1 MRHSAEIRDL
11 TDAVASEGTLL
22 ASILGRS
29 ESMFAE
35 DMAAEAGRLAD
46 AIDGGRFL
54 VIGAAGSIGAA
65 FVRELTR
72 FRPARL
78 HLIDISE
85 NGLVELVREL
95 RSSPVILPPDFRTAS
110 LDFGDTEFTRFALDH
125 APYDALINFSA
136 LKHVRA
142 ERDVYSLMRMIKVN
156 VESLKR
162 GLDLSGR
169 LGLRRAFSVSTDKSV
184 RPANLMGATKNLMEK
199 TLFRADV
206 EPIASSARFANV
218 AFSGGSLLEGFQQR
232 LRKGQPLSAPSD
244 VRRYFISER
253 EAGELC
259 LLACFLTE
267 RRQVLFPKLDANR
280 HLLSLADIATQVL
293 AHHGLT
299 PHLCGSEEEAIHAR
313 NLPKDRWPCYFS
325 ASDTT
330 GEKMVEEFHRSIDIV
345 DLKRYRAAAVTRE
358 EPTDP
363 RLIDDFLAEI
373 ARLRAAPAWRKAEI
387 VAAIRAAVPEL
398 DHRELDRDLDQ
409 KM

>member
-1 MRHSAEIRDL
+1 M
-11 TDAVASEGTLL
+11 TDSPELL
-22 ASILGRS
+22 ARILGRA

-35 DMAAEAGRLAD
+35 DIASEASRLAE
-46 AIDGGRFL
+46 AIDGKRFL
-54 VIGAAGSIGAA
+54 VTGAAGSIGAA
-65 FVRELTR
+65 FVREMVR

-78 HLIDISE
+78 HLVDISE

-95 RSSPVILPPDFRTAS
+95 RSSPTALPRDFLTAS
-110 LDFGDTEFTRFALDH
+110 LDYGGPEFARFALDH

-142 ERDVYSLMRMIKVN
+142 ERDVYSLMRMIEVN

-162 GLDLSGR
+162 SLDLSDR

-184 RPANLMGATKNLMEK
+184 RPANLMGASKNLMEK
-199 TLFRADV
+199 VLFRAGL
-206 EPIASSARFANV
+206 EPVATSARFANV
-218 AFSGGSLLEGFQQR
+218 AFSGGSLLEGFEQR
-232 LRKGQPLSAPSD
+232 LKKGQPLSAPSD

-259 LLACFLTE
+259 LLACFLAE
-267 RRQVLFPKLDANR
+267 RRQVLFPKLDAER

-293 AHHGLT
+293 AHRGLT

-330 GEKMVEEFHRSIDIV
+330 GEKMVEEFHRLTDVV
-345 DLKRYRAAAVTRE
+345 DTTRFRAAGVARE
-358 EPTDP
+358 EATEPKLVDG
-363 RLIDDFLAEI
+363 FLAEI
-373 ARLRAAPAWRKAEI
+373 ARLRASSTWKKADV

-398 DHRELDRDLDQ
+398 EHHELDRNLDQ

>member
-1 MRHSAEIRDL
+1 MTRSPKIGALAAGEKM
-11 TDAVASEGTLL
+11 LL
-22 ASILGRS
+22 ARILGRS
-29 ESMFAE
+29 ESMFAQ
-35 DMAAEAGRLAD
+35 DMAAEAERLAE
-46 AIDGGRFL
+46 AIDGRRFL

-65 FVRELTR
+65 FVRELAR
-72 FRPARL
+72 FRPAAL
-78 HLIDISE
+78 HLVDISE
-85 NGLVELVREL
+85 NGLVELVRDL
-95 RSSPVILPPDFRTAS
+95 RSSPTALPRDFLTAS
-110 LDFGDTEFTRFALDH
+110 LDYGRPEFTRFALDH

-142 ERDVYSLMRMIKVN
+142 ERDVYSLMRMIEVN
-156 VESLKR
+156 IESLKR
-162 GLDLSGR
+162 CLDLSDR
-169 LGLRRAFSVSTDKSV
+169 LRLRRAFSVSTDKSV

-199 TLFRADV
+199 TLFRSDV
-206 EPIASSARFANV
+206 EPVASSARFANV
-218 AFSGGSLLEGFQQR
+218 AFSGGSLLEGFEQR

-244 VRRYFISER
+244 IRRYFISER

-259 LLACFLTE
+259 LLACFLAD
-267 RRQVLFPKLDANR
+267 RRQVLFPKLEAER
-280 HLLSLADIATQVL
+280 HLLSLADIARQVL

-330 GEKMVEEFHRSIDIV
+330 GEKMVEEFYRPTDTV
-345 DLKRYRAAAVTRE
+345 DSQRFQAAAVTRE

-363 RLIDDFLAEI
+363 RLIEDFLAEI
-373 ARLRAAPAWRKAEI
+373 ARLRAAPAWSKADV

-398 DHRELDRDLDQ
+398 EHHELDRNLDQ